1 MFYRSLLSMSLLS
14 MALFALTCSAAVA
27 DQPSEADD
35 VQQIETEV
43 AAYVEAFN
51 AKDAAALSKH
61 WSETGAYVRPAD
73 GVRVVGRKAIE
84 KEFQSAFAE
93 RPNAVLAVKVDTI
106 RFVTSDVAIEEGVAV
121 VTSPDAEPSRT
132 GYAAVHV
139 KRDGQWQVDSIR
151 EADLAVAEETAGN
164 RLSELAWLVG
174 DWVDQSETATV
185 ETSVTW
191 TKNKTFLSYAFKVAT
206 GGSDELEG
214 TQVLGWDPVKKT
226 IRSWMFDS
234 DGGFGEGAWTRNDD
248 RWEVKLRQIL
258 ADGRTASSTN
268 VYTRVDD
275 DTFTWQS
282 INREIDGESLP
293 DVEPVTVV
301 RKQSAQLSQAESK

>member
-35 VQQIETEV
+35 VQQIEAEV